1 MKKLSLLSI
10 FLLTACGTV
19 FSGTTQDIS
28 IDANVPD
35 VAVYVD
41 GAKVCTTPCI
51 YPLERMSGSVAVMG
65 KKNGYEDVV
74 IPLKSK
80 LNPVAIAN
88 LTFIYSWTTDV
99 VSGGAWKYNHDGVY
113 LNMEKKKMTH
123 AENKVFE
130 KESRVRHFTLHNFNN
145 LRMEVA
151 QNNVGEYTLALSE
164 ISGLKSNTIQKIINQ
179 SEKEVLAAE
188 NIVFAINH

>member
-10 FLLTACGTV
+10 LLLSACGTV

-28 IDANVPD
+28 IDANIPD

-65 KKNGYEDVV
+65 KKAGYEDVV
-74 IPLKSK
+74 IPLKTK
-80 LNPVAIAN
+80 LNPVAIGN

-99 VSGGAWKYNHDGVY
+99 VSGGAWKYNHDGIY
-113 LNMEKKKMTH
+113 LNMEKKNMTR
-123 AENKVFE
+123 AENVIFE
-130 KESRVRHFTLHNFNN
+130 NESKIRHFTLHNFND
-145 LRMEVA
+145 LRLEA
-151 QNNVGEYTLALSE
+151 NKKNIGEYTTALSE
-164 ISGLKSNTIQKIINQ
+164 LSGIEGDKIKDIIKT
-179 SEKEVLAAE
+179 SAKEVVAAD
-188 NIVFAINH
+188 NIVSYYKK